1 MYNILICDD
10 EEDIVFALKIYLKNP
25 DYCFFEAHNGK
36 EALDIIKEQHM
47 DILLLDLMM
56 PIMDGL
62 TAMKEIRKVSN
73 LPIIILTAKGESI
86 DKIMGF
92 DEGADDY
99 ITKPFDPIDVKTRVS
114 AQIRRYTSLGSRPE
128 SGSDS
133 VIMMNG
139 IVLDDLKKSVTV
151 NGEEVSLT
159 FSEFEILKLLISH
172 PQKCFSPKEIYKEVW
187 KENACGSERAIAVHI
202 RHLREKI
209 EIDPANPRYINAVWG
224 QGYRFLGGLT

>member
-1 MYNILICDD
+1 MHNILICDD

-25 DYCFFEAHNGK
+25 DYSFFEAHNGQ
-36 EALDIIKEQHM
+36 EALDIIKKQHM
-47 DILLLDLMM
+47 DLLLLDMMM
-56 PIMDGL
+56 PVMDGL

-99 ITKPFDPIDVKTRVS
+99 ITKPFDPIDVKSRVS
-114 AQIRRYTSLGSRPE
+114 AQIRRYTSLGSKPE
-128 SGSDS
+128 CEFAS
-133 VIMMNG
+133 VITMSG
-139 IVLDDLKKSVTV
+139 ITLDDLQKKVTV
-151 NGEEVSLT
+151 NGDEVSLT
-159 FSEFEILKLLISH
+159 FSEFEILKLLMVH
-172 PQKCFSPKEIYKEVW
+172 PHKCFSPKEIYKAVW

-224 QGYRFLGGLT
+224 QGYRFLGG